1 MQGTRKLAVAVTSI
15 SIAAA
20 SGGTAASAAQAQDE
34 VLQATTTTF
43 IAGGANGSC
52 FSGAASATFTAAGP
66 ATGPYAGSFTA
77 ATPANPA
84 TAIVSAR
91 ITPQIS
97 RTLTLSIPF
106 TISSGSTTITGTV
119 TNPAPY
125 SGGSLLCVRGPF
137 YPTNG
142 LSVAANSAT
151 YTATIQTQRQ
161 PAHKVSGTARV
172 SAAFQGGRVT
182 TSPNVTLLNF
192 PSPLS

>member
-1 MQGTRKLAVAVTSI
+1 MQGKKKLCVAITAI

-20 SGGTAASAAQAQDE
+20 NGGIAATAAQAQDE
-34 VLQATTTTF
+34 VLQATSTTF
-43 IAGGANGSC
+43 IAGAA
-52 FSGAASATFTAAGP
+52 SGICLSGLASATFSAAGP
-66 ATGPYAGSFTA
+66 ATGPYAGSFTE

-106 TISSGSTTITGTV
+106 TINSGSTTVTGAV

-125 SGGSLLCVRGPF
+125 SGGFLLCIHGPLT
-137 YPTNG
+137 PTNG

-151 YTATIQTQRQ
+151 YTATVRSQGHTQSV
-161 PAHKVSGTARV
+161 KGTAQV
-172 SAAFQGGRVT
+172 SAAFQGGRVMT
-182 TSPNVTLLNF
+182 PPSVTLLNLT
-192 PSPLS
+192 SPVS

>member
-1 MQGTRKLAVAVTSI
+1 MQATKKLAVAITAM

-20 SGGTAASAAQAQDE
+20 NAGIAATGARAQDE

-43 IAGGANGSC
+43 IAGAANGSC
-52 FSGAASATFTAAGP
+52 ISGTASATFTAAGP
-66 ATGPYAGSFTA
+66 ATGPHAGSFTE
-77 ATPANPA
+77 ATPA
-84 TAIVSAR
+84 TASVTAR

-119 TNPAPY
+119 TNPPPY
-125 SGGSLLCVRGPF
+125 SGGSLLCFRSPF
-137 YPTNG
+137 NPTNG
-142 LSVAANSAT
+142 LSVAANSAA
-151 YTATIQTQRQ
+151 YAATVHSQGHTQSV
-161 PAHKVSGTARV
+161 KGTAQV

-182 TSPNVTLLNF
+182 TPPTVTLLNF